1 MKTVLLFL
9 GLVVASPIH
18 FLFLEEA
25 FDSDD
30 SSADDFMKMMLL
42 SPGLLGKSETQARQM
57 NPMLPYMLMDKG
69 NDENSKMIMMLMLE
83 DPNISLDNI
92 LPYIMFENEEIDM
105 KSLFLVTTVMQ
116 KNCESTNDQ
125 LNMLL
130 PLLLFRNEEQNRRKR
145 ETEESILNEKIKML
159 ILMQAMSDGNNG
171 LDINLIMPYLMMNY
185 ETEANDEDNLLLMVL
200 MNLISG
206 EMDSK
211 DGFRDNF
218 NLLVPLL
225 LGPEDREFDSDML
238 FILMAMQSQSPD
250 SGVSSNTLLPLLL
263 MDTESSN
270 KQLIFFMSMINNR
283 KCHQSIARQPVVVV
297 HLLTPVIKSVD
308 VQKSRWTSKD
318 PLVLEPMQLPIQP
331 IKSVVNKPH
340 AIYSSETINSETEQ
354 VYRTWRVNLD
364 GSRTRSRTLI
374 DSNETQIDN
383 FVAGNYEGSGYQ

>member
-69 NDENSKMIMMLMLE
+69 NDENSKMIMMLMLQ

-92 LPYIMFENEEIDM
+92 LPYIMLENEEIDM

-130 PLLLFRNEEQNRRKR
+130 PLLLFRNEEKNRRKR
-145 ETEESILNEKIKML
+145 ETEESTLNEKLKML

-171 LDINLIMPYLMMNY
+171 LDINSIMPYLMMNY

-225 LGPEDREFDSDML
+225 LGPEDREFDSDMF
-238 FILMAMQSQSPD
+238 FILNND
-250 SGVSSNTLLPLLL
+250 
-263 MDTESSN
+263 DYEYY
-270 KQLIFFMSMINNR
+270 IFVFKVTAGNH
-283 KCHQSIARQPVVVV
+283 CHVLYFLKKR
-297 HLLTPVIKSVD
+297 LFRDSVD
-308 VQKSRWTSKD
+308 APCCPSKFY
-318 PLVLEPMQLPIQP
+318 PIHTICLYFANR
-331 IKSVVNKPH
+331 IKNPFKLYVFKFRRLN
-340 AIYSSETINSETEQ
+340 
-354 VYRTWRVNLD
+354 D
-364 GSRTRSRTLI
+364 
-374 DSNETQIDN
+374 
-383 FVAGNYEGSGYQ
+383 

>member
-18 FLFLEEA
+18 FLFLKEA
-25 FDSDD
+25 FESDD
-30 SSADDFMKMMLL
+30 SSTDDFMKMMLL

-57 NPMLPYMLMDKG
+57 NPMLPYMFMNKG
-69 NDENSKMIMMLMLE
+69 NDENSKIIMMLMLE

-92 LPYIMFENEEIDM
+92 LPYIMLQNGEIDM

-116 KNCESTNDQ
+116 KSCESTNDQ

-145 ETEESILNEKIKML
+145 ETEESTLHEKLKML
-159 ILMQAMSDGNNG
+159 ILMQAMSEGNNG
-171 LDINLIMPYLMMNY
+171 LDINLIMPYLMMNHG
-185 ETEANDEDNLLLMVL
+185 TKTNDEDNLLLMVL
-200 MNLISG
+200 MNSISSK
-206 EMDSK
+206 MNSK

-225 LGPEDREFDSDML
+225 LEPEDKDFDSDML
-238 FILMAMQSQSPD
+238 FVLMAMQSQAPD

-263 MDTESSN
+263 MDAESN
-270 KQLIFFMSMINNR
+270 NEQLIFFMAMMNNI
-283 KCHQSIARQPVVVV
+283 KCHQSIRVV
-297 HLLTPVIKSVD
+297 LETPVIKNVD
-308 VQKSRWTSKD
+308 VQKAGWTFKE

-331 IKSVVNKPH
+331 IKSIANEPTSIH
-340 AIYSSETINSETEQ
+340 SSETTHPETEH

-364 GSRTRSRTLI
+364 GSRTLI
-374 DSNETQIDN
+374 DSNSSNSGYQTTNEAQID
-383 FVAGNYEGSGYQ
+383 VTDKIEGSGYY

>member
-69 NDENSKMIMMLMLE
+69 NDENAKIIMMLMLE

-238 FILMAMQSQSPD
+238 LILMAMQSQSPD

-318 PLVLEPMQLPIQP
+318 P
-331 IKSVVNKPH
+331 
-340 AIYSSETINSETEQ
+340 
-354 VYRTWRVNLD
+354 
-364 GSRTRSRTLI
+364 
-374 DSNETQIDN
+374 
-383 FVAGNYEGSGYQ
+383 